1 MRVTRWGSFREEEQN
16 RVLAWLCLKIV
27 CKVAWLEG
35 GGKGRGV
42 ASMACTR
49 MRRSVRCTVGRMSM
63 RTPIHGISL
72 SFSDSLWFRQQV

>member
-1 MRVTRWGSFREEEQN
+1 MHARDALGQLPRGRTESRPG
-16 RVLAWLCLKIV
+16 LAMLKNSMYGGV
-27 CKVAWLEG
+27 VG
-35 GGKGRGV
+35 GGWEGEWP
-42 ASMACTR
+42 ASACTR